1 MRRTWIPA
9 AAILSLAMLLASC
22 GSSSKSSAPPPGTSR
37 DQTSAPSVTTAPAPS
52 AGGTAIVI
60 EASGTQFKFR
70 TSPVKA
76 GETVTVK
83 NNTSV
88 QHTVSANTAAGGF
101 DVTID
106 PGKTATFPAP
116 AKPGAYPFHC
126 NIHTYMMGTLTVT

>member
-1 MRRTWIPA
+1 
-9 AAILSLAMLLASC
+9 MLLASC
-22 GSSSKSSAPPPGTSR
+22 GSSSKTSAPPPGTGQS
-37 DQTSAPSVTTAPAPS
+37 QTSAPSVTTAPAPS
-52 AGGTAIVI
+52 ADGAAIVI
-60 EASGTQFKFR
+60 ETSGTEFKFK

-88 QHTVSANTAAGGF
+88 QHTVSANTTAGGF

-116 AKPGAYPFHC
+116 ATPGAYQFHC
-126 NIHTYMMGTLTVT
+126 NIHTYMMGTLSVT